1 MLFLQK
7 PNKYNLPN
15 GLLPIANGR
24 YSARYNG
31 RHIGNFDT
39 LEEATEAHE
48 REKRKAI
55 KLVAEEYK
63 EVIPDKV
70 YQALLAW

>member
-1 MLFLQK
+1 M
-7 PNKYNLPN
+7 
-15 GLLPIANGR
+15 ANGR

-31 RHIGNFDT
+31 KQIGKYNS
-39 LEEATEAHE
+39 LEEATAVHEEAKH
-48 REKRKAI
+48 KAI
-55 KLVAEEYK
+55 REVAEEYK